1 MKTTKK
7 IKWKIIIALMQKV
20 KSQQFSYCLAT
31 FDDWPTFSLC
41 FFAHPP
47 KKKKKNCHTVVL
59 LALGCLPPS
68 FWSILG
74 VCCCWWFDTSGG
86 RACGGVPSAVASI
99 WRLLLV
105 RCFLSHR
112 RLTAG
117 LDACGPGG
125 YCVYVSMPDAGAVI
139 RPWNDNGA
147 SEVW

>member
-1 MKTTKK
+1 MMKTTKK

-68 FWSILG
+68 FLVDPWCLLLLMVWHFRWPRMRRSGLSSG
-74 VCCCWWFDTSGG
+74 LDLASASCSLFSLASTFDSWP
-86 RACGGVPSAVASI
+86 RCLRPR
-99 WRLLLV
+99 RLLCV
-105 RCFLSHR
+105 CVN
-112 RLTAG
+112 AG
-117 LDACGPGG
+117 CWCRDKT
-125 YCVYVSMPDAGAVI
+125 ME
-139 RPWNDNGA
+139 W
-147 SEVW
+147 